1 MRIVIAVG
9 CDTYEKPPLDALS
22 GAENDAKAVFDH
34 LVTDGFGDSSAK
46 DSRLLLSPS
55 MDDVR
60 SAVAAV
66 LFSGKPIEELTF
78 FFAGHGGVKDGTY
91 FLCLRD
97 TDVDR
102 MSVNALS
109 MTQLFAW
116 ITEARI
122 GHTNIIIDACQ
133 SGGVVHD
140 IGVLLNPSVIG
151 KTGSMAV
158 SILAASSSN
167 EAAGESGGA
176 GHCTSALMN
185 CLKGTSIV
193 QTTRPSLDLVEVGQV
208 VSRAMQGDQQTSV
221 CWGINL
227 FGVSRLAKNP
237 RFSGDSDT
245 IPETFP
251 GFAADAS
258 GNEHIRAA
266 SDAIWAQYLALS
278 NEFDA
283 ERFLDVIQP
292 VCQRLHD
299 EPAIAAAFI
308 MGLSTTF
315 GVRAETLDDS
325 FEVARVHAACAVAL
339 LPLAGASPLCGS
351 AIEQLASR
359 VVDAVVR
366 GVEALTVELDRES
379 YHLLISGAGT
389 ADYYFLP
396 LRVMSILGWIGA
408 AAHLAGVA
416 SQAAAERMAPARDL
430 VRVICSHY
438 CNSIVPVSDEIA
450 PFYVAFASVAEALGC
465 GDELE
470 TVSCLLLRKLRD
482 RGGYLAAPG
491 LNGEE
496 AFRFLNASAMGQYE
510 DCRKLLAN
518 PTGLLPAIL
527 LVLKQ
532 IGLSEQAEGAMRGFD
547 HTNINVFIPDNFSD
561 FGARVIENGTNVTLN
576 IGHTIFTID
585 DVFREWETIADGL
598 RSNIVLASTSVRVAS
613 LLASLLRPDRIPWF
627 LIAGQQAAK
636 PASINGAVEA

>member
-9 CDTYEKPPLDALS
+9 CDTYEKPPLETLS
-22 GAENDAKAVFDH
+22 GAENDAKEVFNH
-34 LVTDGFGDSSAK
+34 LVADGFGESSTK

-55 MDDVR
+55 MDDLR
-60 SAVAAV
+60 SAVATV
-66 LFSGKPIEELTF
+66 LFSGDPIEELTF

-109 MTQLFAW
+109 ITQLFAW
-116 ITEARI
+116 ITEAKI

-167 EAAGESGGA
+167 ESAGESDGA

-208 VSRAMQGDQQTSV
+208 VSRAMQGNRQTPV

-237 RFSGDSDT
+237 RFSGDLDT

-251 GFAADAS
+251 GLAADAA

-283 ERFLDVIQP
+283 DRFLDVIQP
-292 VCQRLHD
+292 VCRRLHD
-299 EPAIAAAFI
+299 EPATAAAFV
-308 MGLSTTF
+308 MGLSATF
-315 GVRAETLDDS
+315 GVRAETLDS
-325 FEVARVHAACAVAL
+325 FEVSRVHAACAVAL
-339 LPLAGASPLCGS
+339 LPLATSDPLCGS

-359 VVDAVVR
+359 VVDAV
-366 GVEALTVELDRES
+366 ALGMEDLAVELDREN
-379 YHLLISGAGT
+379 YHLLISGAGA

-408 AAHLAGVA
+408 AAQLAGFA
-416 SQAAAERMAPARDL
+416 GQAAAERMAPARDL

-450 PFYVAFASVAEALGC
+450 PFYVAFASAAEALGC

-470 TVSCLLLRKLRD
+470 TVSCLLLRKLHD
-482 RGGYLAAPG
+482 RGGHLAAPG

-496 AFRFLNASAMGQYE
+496 AFLFLNASAMGRYE
-510 DCRKLLAN
+510 DCRKLIAN

-547 HTNINVFIPDNFSD
+547 HTNINFFVPDNFGD
-561 FGARVIENGTNVTLN
+561 FGARVIEDGTNVTLN
-576 IGHTIFTID
+576 IGHSIFTID
-585 DVFREWETIADGL
+585 DVSKEWEAIADGL
-598 RSNIVLASTSVRVAS
+598 RSNIALASTSVRGAS

-627 LIAGQQAAK
+627 LIAGQQAAE
-636 PASINGAVEA
+636 ATSINDAVEA